1 MRVMMLKN
9 GNLIKEKKKNYR
21 NTELIG
27 YRLMRRDDFF
37 FSVGSFFFIIIGGTK
52 IWRMRVHVESSIAR
66 NKEIL
71 KS

>member
-1 MRVMMLKN
+1 MLKN

-37 FSVGSFFFIIIGGTK
+37 SRLVRFFFFIIIGGTK